1 MKRLQAVNERHKKVS
16 EDGGR
21 QSAGGGDEGRLDR
34 KVSVS
39 VWEQVR
45 CMYGGLCRFLIN
57 VWLLVRA

>member
-21 QSAGGGDEGRLDR
+21 QRDGGGDEGRLDR

-45 CMYGGLCRFLIN
+45 CM
-57 VWLLVRA
+57 

>member
-1 MKRLQAVNERHKKVS
+1 MKRLKAVHERHKKVS

-21 QSAGGGDEGRLDR
+21 QSDGGGDEGRLDR

-45 CMYGGLCRFLIN
+45 CM
-57 VWLLVRA
+57 